1 MALPKKQPERWTS
14 KPPFQVVEDA
24 RPKLF
29 PIRSWDLVTRQSD
42 WMVRVAF
49 WLVGT
54 VLAVL
59 QSWSFRHFVTA
70 DGIAYLDMSDFA
82 VAGTGWQRII
92 SGAWSPLYPFVIG
105 IGRRILRPSPSRP
118 RLRRSPHC
126 DRCSCSRMRQA
137 RVSARG
143 S

>member
-1 MALPKKQPERWTS
+1 MALPKKQPERWSS

-70 DGIAYLDMSDFA
+70 DGIAYLDR
-82 VAGTGWQRII
+82 G
-92 SGAWSPLYPFVIG
+92 SGATQQLGSGDQLAARTTNDALGVGPLRGDWKSLLRTALHNAKAFHS
-105 IGRRILRPSPSRP
+105 GREQQL
-118 RLRRSPHC
+118 
-126 DRCSCSRMRQA
+126 
-137 RVSARG
+137 
-143 S
+143 

>member
-1 MALPKKQPERWTS
+1 MALPKKQPERWSS

-70 DGIAYLDMSDFA
+70 DGIAYLDMSDF
-82 VAGTGWQRII
+82 VVPGVGWRRII
-92 SGAWSPLYPFVIG
+92 SGVWSPL
-105 IGRRILRPSPSRP
+105 GREKPVSRSLQ
-118 RLRRSPHC
+118 RLTSKPPTI
-126 DRCSCSRMRQA
+126 SG
-137 RVSARG
+137 VLG
-143 S
+143 L